1 MKRMVFVLVA
11 FTLVVAMVLPVFG
24 SSNVEYRQP
33 ASFWHWATGAWSPL
47 DNFIGYGLGFVCPN
61 SEDSYHHASSY
72 YGSRRLSDG
81 RMEYDCV
88 CTYCGHTF
96 TAYESDLKQSYDNQV
111 STLPAPG
118 ITSSGSIVWHAYDAF
133 QNRGYVYCASFN
145 INFES
150 FSTLPFKSDRFNQK
164 ADLTLLPDEKR
175 LKFVISS
182 PGYYLYCGFYFD
194 INAPISGLYA
204 LMDAPFCVSN
214 GIRKDGSQT
223 NLSESYERGTFV
235 HYSVGELFSSP
246 EMYVCSSVLDVVL
259 GISYMYFPYYEIIP
273 DTAIDIT
280 SDGQYGITT
289 RPTSITGGNY
299 GIIGDDGE
307 IITITNNNQIINE
320 TNNTY
325 YNPATGETKP
335 ILDWSYN
342 YTDRSYKVTLESGDT
357 YTITYGDENIVI
369 KEGDVTYNIY
379 YMVDGTGSG
388 DPDPS
393 PSVSVCS
400 HVWTETSRTEPGC
413 TSPGSASFSCEKCG
427 EAKTDK
433 LPATGHTWQV
443 LRTVQTAYDEE
454 GNLIQQ
460 GYTIYQCAVC
470 SEQYKDDQGTGP
482 PGGGDK
488 DDDKETIWDKIGN
501 FIGSIVDGIAGMVE
515 AVLGKLLDALTALSE
530 MLMGKV
536 KDVVEV
542 VLSIFDE
549 LPQLFGGF
557 LDFLGIVFPF
567 LPSEITLLLTF
578 GVIAVVFIG
587 IIKAIRR

>member
-1 MKRMVFVLVA
+1 M
-11 FTLVVAMVLPVFG
+11 
-24 SSNVEYRQP
+24 
-33 ASFWHWATGAWSPL
+33 
-47 DNFIGYGLGFVCPN
+47 IGNWL
-61 SEDSYHHASSY
+61 
-72 YGSRRLSDG
+72 
-81 RMEYDCV
+81 
-88 CTYCGHTF
+88 
-96 TAYESDLKQSYDNQV
+96 
-111 STLPAPG
+111 
-118 ITSSGSIVWHAYDAF
+118 
-133 QNRGYVYCASFN
+133 
-145 INFES
+145 
-150 FSTLPFKSDRFNQK
+150 
-164 ADLTLLPDEKR
+164 
-175 LKFVISS
+175 
-182 PGYYLYCGFYFD
+182 
-194 INAPISGLYA
+194 
-204 LMDAPFCVSN
+204 
-214 GIRKDGSQT
+214 
-223 NLSESYERGTFV
+223 
-235 HYSVGELFSSP
+235 
-246 EMYVCSSVLDVVL
+246 
-259 GISYMYFPYYEIIP
+259 
-273 DTAIDIT
+273 
-280 SDGQYGITT
+280 
-289 RPTSITGGNY
+289 TSIF
-299 GIIGDDGE
+299 DKD
-307 IITITNNNQIINE
+307 
-320 TNNTY
+320 
-325 YNPATGETKP
+325 
-335 ILDWSYN
+335 
-342 YTDRSYKVTLESGDT
+342 
-357 YTITYGDENIVI
+357 GDENIVI

-393 PSVSVCS
+393 PSVSVCP

-413 TSPGSASFSCEKCG
+413 TSPGKVVYTCSQCG
-427 EAKTDK
+427 QTKSETLKA
-433 LPATGHTWQV
+433 LGHDWQV
-443 LRTVQTAYDEE
+443 LRTVQTVYDEE
-454 GNLIQQ
+454 GNLVQQ

>member
-1 MKRMVFVLVA
+1 MRWNIFRFLSVIVAVALLAVLCV
-11 FTLVVAMVLPVFG
+11 PVFATSNSSYEQRVGWWEWVSHFPVVKEIFGYASG
-24 SSNVEYRQP
+24 S
-33 ASFWHWATGAWSPL
+33 
-47 DNFIGYGLGFVCPN
+47 VCPK
-61 SEDSYHHASSY
+61 SDDGYHHSSSY
-72 YGSRRLSDG
+72 EVDEKNGWFISICSS
-81 RMEYDCV
+81 
-88 CTYCGHTF
+88 CGQRF
-96 TAYESDLKQSYDNQV
+96 KAYESDLKQSYDNQV
-111 STLPAPG
+111 AELPATG
-118 ITSSGSIVWHAYDAF
+118 ITSAGQLIWQPTVKDIVFPFTFRGLLSESASVNVLPWSHVSGASESSLSANSSGTGFDMRVQNCSSIVFAELSIKFNAPVSGSYFCGPYSFSYSVVSRPNGEIVSDTKFVDENLSPLYVSFGNAISFNFGRTF
-133 QNRGYVYCASFN
+133 QSAQCSSGVASFN
-145 INFES
+145 FPIY
-150 FSTLPFKSDRFNQK
+150 RVV
-164 ADLTLLPDEKR
+164 PD
-175 LKFVISS
+175 S
-182 PGYYLYCGFYFD
+182 
-194 INAPISGLYA
+194 A
-204 LMDAPFCVSN
+204 LDTSA
-214 GIRKDGSQT
+214 GGQ
-223 NLSESYERGTFV
+223 
-235 HYSVGELFSSP
+235 YSV
-246 EMYVCSSVLDVVL
+246 
-259 GISYMYFPYYEIIP
+259 
-273 DTAIDIT
+273 
-280 SDGQYGITT
+280 TT
-289 RPTSITGGNY
+289 RPTAITGGNY
-299 GIIGDDGE
+299 GIVGDDGE
-307 IITITNNNQIINE
+307 ITTITNNNQIINE

-393 PSVSVCS
+393 PSVSVCP

-488 DDDKETIWDKIGN
+488 DDDKETIWDKIAN
-501 FIGSIVDGIAGMVE
+501 FFGSIVDGIAGIFE
-515 AVLGKLLDALTALSE
+515 AILGKLLDALTALSE

>member
-1 MKRMVFVLVA
+1 MVFVFVGMFCVPA
-11 FTLVVAMVLPVFG
+11 YASTNA
-24 SSNVEYRQP
+24 EYNQVTT
-33 ASFWHWATGAWSPL
+33 FWHWSKDVPL
-47 DNFIGYGLGFVCPN
+47 WGDWVAYSTDKTCAV
-61 SEDSYHHASSY
+61 SEDKYHHASTY
-72 YGSRRLSDG
+72 QTANEDG
-81 RMEYDCV
+81 YFTCI
-88 CTYCGHTF
+88 CTYCGQTF
-96 TAYESDLKQSYDNQV
+96 TAYEFDLKQSYDDQV
-111 STLPAPG
+111 AELPATG
-118 ITSSGSIVWHAYDAF
+118 ITSAGRLIWQPTFADANANISGSSDNYFRVSYYEGAYPCT
-133 QNRGYVYCASFN
+133 VYLNAIPNCEAITIFSDNTGFICAYSN
-145 INFES
+145 S
-150 FSTLPFKSDRFNQK
+150 YFKSRF
-164 ADLTLLPDEKR
+164 
-175 LKFVISS
+175 
-182 PGYYLYCGFYFD
+182 GFYFNPVIAGSYRRIESLCYSYSCLD
-194 INAPISGLYA
+194 QSGTSYSGSVNYSAGTAFLHY
-204 LMDAPFCVSN
+204 DASTV
-214 GIRKDGSQT
+214 
-223 NLSESYERGTFV
+223 L
-235 HYSVGELFSSP
+235 
-246 EMYVCSSVLDVVL
+246 SSVLSSVFNICPDLSASATVTRGTVQ
-259 GISYMYFPYYEIIP
+259 YHFPVYEIIP
-273 DTAIDIT
+273 DSAVDT
-280 SDGQYGITT
+280 SAGGQYSVTT

-307 IITITNNNQIINE
+307 ITTVTNNNQIINE

-357 YTITYGDENIVI
+357 YTITYGDENIII

-393 PSVSVCS
+393 PSVSVCP

-488 DDDKETIWDKIGN
+488 DDDKETIWDKIAN
-501 FIGSIVDGIAGMVE
+501 FFGSIVDGIAGIFE
-515 AVLGKLLDALTALSE
+515 AILGKLLDALTALSE